1 MNNLI
6 SKSIQLNA
14 NLIKTLLKYKPFP
27 STELRDRFSKLSITS
42 IAYITEEA
50 IENTV
55 CTISCNAIKAE
66 KDEDS
71 YIQSYEVPLQS
82 FVLNVTPQVHSLHH
96 FSVLWF
102 PINSPKEELIFTIKN
117 FKNKVVK
124 NDINVQLTIN
134 FQ

>member
-6 SKSIQLNA
+6 SNSIQLNA
-14 NLIKTLLKYKPFP
+14 NLSKTLLKYKPFP

-82 FVLNVTPQVHSLHH
+82 FVLNVTPQVHSLHQ